1 MKALFPSFIL
11 IDFKNTVMRAW
22 HAGQSGDQEDAKRSD
37 GYPSG
42 HVLRFFR
49 MIHKL
54 KKECGGG
61 QLVFCMEGGETRR
74 YELLPTYKE
83 GRSKP
88 DFDPAPDV
96 VKMIQLMKCKVVTP
110 VSAEADDAIA
120 TFVATNKGGKHF
132 IVSVD
137 KDLWS
142 LLGGKVRILSAQ
154 NEITEAKV
162 LKTFGV
168 KPSGVA
174 LAKALVGDASDKI
187 PKVPYLLWKDIAS
200 AMETALTPE
209 DLYNQIDKIPPKTAT
224 KLLEYKEQVEKMFEV
239 VSLRKDCELLIDER
253 PGNSEEMKAFLESF
267 ECASL
272 IPLISTLTE
281 AM

>member
-22 HAGQSGDQEDAKRSD
+22 HAGQSEEQDDAKRSD

-49 MIHKL
+49 MVHKL
-54 KKECGGG
+54 KKEIGGTIC
-61 QLVFCMEGGETRR
+61 FCMEGGETRR

-88 DFDPAPDV
+88 DFDPVPDLV
-96 VKMIQLMKCKVVTP
+96 QLAQLMKCQIITP
-110 VSAEADDAIA
+110 VNSEADDAIA
-120 TFVATNKGGKHF
+120 AFVTKNKGVRHF

-154 NEITEAKV
+154 EEIVEQKV
-162 LKTFGV
+162 VKTFGV
-168 KPSGVA
+168 KPQGVA
-174 LAKALVGDASDKI
+174 LAKALKGDTSDKI
-187 PKVPYLLWKDIAS
+187 PKVPHLRWADIETV
-200 AMETALTPE
+200 METCITPD
-209 DLYNQIDKIPPKTAT
+209 DLYARLSDIPEKTAA
-224 KLLEYKEQVEKMFEV
+224 KLTEYREQVEKMYQV
-239 VSLRKDCELLIDER
+239 VKLRTDCELVIQQC
-253 PGNSEEMKAFLESF
+253 PGDATGMKQFLDSF
-267 ECASL
+267 ECNSL
-272 IPLISTLTE
+272 IPLISALTD
-281 AM
+281 AA